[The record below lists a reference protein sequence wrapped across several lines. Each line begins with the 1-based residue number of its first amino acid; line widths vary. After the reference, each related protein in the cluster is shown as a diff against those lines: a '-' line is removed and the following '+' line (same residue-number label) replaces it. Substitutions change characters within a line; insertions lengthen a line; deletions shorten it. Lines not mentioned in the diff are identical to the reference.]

1 MSNLSHGLG
10 RDLVDGRLATAH
22 NLGLDVLLLNHIFW
36 VITTMM
42 DLIYTLLDVC
52 SLQYIGL
59 ATMGAY
65 CYIQTVQDALA

>member
-1 MSNLSHGLG
+1 
-10 RDLVDGRLATAH
+10 
-22 NLGLDVLLLNHIFW
+22 LLNHIFW

-65 CYIQTVQDALA
+65 SYIQTVQDALA

>member
-59 ATMGAY
+59 ATMG
-65 CYIQTVQDALA
+65 TDS

>member
-22 NLGLDVLLLNHIFW
+22 NLLLLNHIFW

-52 SLQYIGL
+52 SLQYIGF

-65 CYIQTVQDALA
+65 SYIQTVQDALA